1 MIELSHRE
9 AEADCP
15 QGRPEDDAKE
25 AQTMPQAATRKVT
38 ISLPE
43 ELVAFADHKAS
54 EQRTTRSDV
63 IGRLL
68 EEHRASELDALARE
82 GYELYAQEANDFAE
96 QSTIA
101 LGEVLA
107 RERASR

>member
-1 MIELSHRE
+1 MSQL
-9 AEADCP
+9 
-15 QGRPEDDAKE
+15 
-25 AQTMPQAATRKVT
+25 ATRKVT

-68 EEHRASELDALARE
+68 EEHRATELDALARE
-82 GYELYAQEANDFAE
+82 GYEFFAREAVEFAE
-96 QSTIA
+96 QSAIA
-101 LGEVLA
+101 LGEALG
-107 RERASR
+107 REDSSR